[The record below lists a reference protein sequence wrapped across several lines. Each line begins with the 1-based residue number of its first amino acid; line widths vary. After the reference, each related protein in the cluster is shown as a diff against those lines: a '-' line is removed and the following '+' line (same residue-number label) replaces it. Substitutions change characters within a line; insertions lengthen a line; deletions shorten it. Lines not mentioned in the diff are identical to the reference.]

1 MQKRGYSQTFLASYK
16 FWSSRHFWIQ
26 QVEECDIEEYDFDD
40 YNSVASTASLLN
52 IHAEL
57 VQDENNASTTAN
69 QGSAFKTFQSRGRVE
84 KQTVI
89 NGTKSL
95 NSASLPHLTHEQLLR
110 NARISKV
117 QASISK
123 VNNWGK
129 YGSNGVLNTDQ
140 WKEGFLEAAQAG
152 DLRNMVWLSFV
163 WLISWKW
170 A

>member
-1 MQKRGYSQTFLASYK
+1 MYIDFDLATNFEFNIK
-16 FWSSRHFWIQ
+16 FIQ

-57 VQDENNASTTAN
+57 AQEENNVSMKNLPRLSQTLTAN
-69 QGSAFKTFQSRGRVE
+69 QGSASKAFQSRGKVE
-84 KQTVI
+84 KQTVTNDI
-89 NGTKSL
+89 ELL
-95 NSASLPHLTHEQLLR
+95 NSASSPHIREQLLR

-129 YGSNGVLNTDQ
+129 YGPNSVLNTDEC
-140 WKEGFLEAAQAG
+140 KESFLKAAQAG
-152 DLRNMVWLSFV
+152 DLRRMVSLS
-163 WLISWKW
+163 LIRLMS
-170 A
+170 

>member
-1 MQKRGYSQTFLASYK
+1 MYIDFDLATNFEFNNFIK
-16 FWSSRHFWIQ
+16 FIQ

-57 VQDENNASTTAN
+57 AQEENNASTKNLPRLTLTAN
-69 QGSAFKTFQSRGRVE
+69 QGSASKAFQSRGKVE
-84 KQTVI
+84 KQTVTNDI
-89 NGTKSL
+89 ELL
-95 NSASLPHLTHEQLLR
+95 NSASPHIREQLLR

-129 YGSNGVLNTDQ
+129 YGPNSVLNTDEC
-140 WKEGFLEAAQAG
+140 KESFLKAAQAG
-152 DLRNMVWLSFV
+152 DLRRMVRLS
-163 WLISWKW
+163 LIRLMS
-170 A
+170 

>member
-1 MQKRGYSQTFLASYK
+1 M
-16 FWSSRHFWIQ
+16 
-26 QVEECDIEEYDFDD
+26 EEYDFDD

-57 VQDENNASTTAN
+57 VQEENNASTRNPPQLSHTLTAN
-69 QGSAFKTFQSRGRVE
+69 QGSAFKTFQSRGKVE

-89 NGTKSL
+89 NGTESL
-95 NSASLPHLTHEQLLR
+95 NSVTSPHLREQLLR

-129 YGSNGVLNTDQ
+129 YGSNSVLNMDG
-140 WKEGFLEAAQAG
+140 WKEIFLEAAQAG
-152 DLRNMVWLSFV
+152 DLRRMVKLSLVFDLTV
-163 WLISWKW
+163 RLKMS
-170 A
+170 